1 MRSGDSGVR
10 WGLPIHV
17 ELPGVDGV
25 VLHDLFQLRAAG
37 GHHNVGCSGGRQS
50 SAIDIG
56 VIEEVDIVDDDALFG
71 GWLAGEH
78 SGAVGDAGVFLYDV
92 VAGTGG
98 NVVAV
103 GPDGGA
109 RIVGEE
115 RALEL
120 VAVIRSERIGTGAY
134 GVTNG
139 VGTLGLAGRT
149 LKDG

>member
-1 MRSGDSGVR
+1 
-10 WGLPIHV
+10 
-17 ELPGVDGV
+17 
-25 VLHDLFQLRAAG
+25 
-37 GHHNVGCSGGRQS
+37 
-50 SAIDIG
+50 
-56 VIEEVDIVDDDALFG
+56 LFG